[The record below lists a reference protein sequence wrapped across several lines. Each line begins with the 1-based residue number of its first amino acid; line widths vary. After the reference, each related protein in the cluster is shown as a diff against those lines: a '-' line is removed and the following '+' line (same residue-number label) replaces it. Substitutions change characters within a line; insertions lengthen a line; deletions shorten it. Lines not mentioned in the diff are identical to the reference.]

1 MYIVRGKTYVA
12 FVAGVASDVSLAA
25 THASLLVTAQVGDGA
40 LSVTRAR
47 WMWEEMTYT
56 IRYFKQLKNMN
67 IRTRKSKITV
77 ALKQKPRENL
87 SLNNN

>member
-1 MYIVRGKTYVA
+1 MTTLTLTRQLVTLVADRPTEITITRLAAILILRTQAIEAMVA

-47 WMWEEMTYT
+47 FTAEWVV
-56 IRYFKQLKNMN
+56 F
-67 IRTRKSKITV
+67 
-77 ALKQKPRENL
+77 A
-87 SLNNN
+87 